1 MATFIKL
8 SRKNGGSLSVNVDQL
23 ASFEEA
29 YSSNK
34 EFCILRM
41 CGDSIFVD
49 ETHDYIESLINKES
63 RRTEYTCEGCV
74 IPNRDYGHAPSPCN
88 FCARND
94 EDRYDLYTPAKVAE

>member
-29 YSSNK
+29 YSSGK

-49 ETHDYIESLINKES
+49 ETHDYIESLILQDAIEGWNKRAKNTCDDCS
-63 RRTEYTCEGCV
+63 RLG
-74 IPNRDYGHAPSPCN
+74 
-88 FCARND
+88 D
-94 EDRYDLYTPAKVAE
+94 EDYCWSCSRHFPDMYEPKEVE